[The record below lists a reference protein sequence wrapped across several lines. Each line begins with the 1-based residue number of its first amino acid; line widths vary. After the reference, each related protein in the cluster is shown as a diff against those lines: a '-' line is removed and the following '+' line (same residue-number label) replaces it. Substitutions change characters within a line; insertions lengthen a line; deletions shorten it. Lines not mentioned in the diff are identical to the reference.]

1 MQTISIFGCGWLGE
15 PLAEYLLNKGF
26 TIKGSTT
33 TSDKLASLKEK
44 GIAAFLMRL
53 DSLSTA
59 DASFFDT
66 DILIVNIPSKDVVGF
81 KSLTNIIE
89 GSNIKKV
96 LFVSSTSV
104 YKDNNSLIFEY
115 TTDSFSDSPL
125 LEIETLFTSLKN
137 VETTVLRFGG
147 LFGGRRKPGNFFRA
161 ESRVSQPDAH
171 VNMIHLD
178 DCIEIIYQII
188 VQNSWNETY
197 NACADL
203 HPTKRAFYSKATE
216 IVGNPTPVFIENEP
230 VTFKI
235 ISNDK
240 LKRRLG
246 YKFKHEDII
255 KALEI

>member
-15 PLAEYLLNKGF
+15 PLAEYLLSKGF

-33 TSDKLASLKEK
+33 TVDKIASLKEK
-44 GIAAFLMRL
+44 GITPYLMRL
-53 DSLSTA
+53 DNLSEA
-59 DASFFDT
+59 DFSFFDT
-66 DILIVNIPSKDVVGF
+66 DILIVNIPSKDYIGF

-104 YKDNNSLIFEY
+104 YKDNNSLIFEH
-115 TTDSFSDSPL
+115 TLDSYSDSPL
-125 LEIETLFTSLKN
+125 LEIEDLFTAIQK
-137 VETTVLRFGG
+137 VDTTILRFGG
-147 LFGGRRKPGNFFRA
+147 LFGGRRKPGNFFSA
-161 ESRVSQPDAH
+161 GYKVSQPDAH

-188 VQNSWNETY
+188 DKNSWNQTY

-203 HPTKRAFYSKATE
+203 HPTKRMFYTKATE
-216 IVGNPTPVFIENEP
+216 IVGKPAPNFIENEP
-230 VTFKI
+230 ISFKI

-240 LKRRLG
+240 IKKSLN

-255 KALEI
+255 EALEL